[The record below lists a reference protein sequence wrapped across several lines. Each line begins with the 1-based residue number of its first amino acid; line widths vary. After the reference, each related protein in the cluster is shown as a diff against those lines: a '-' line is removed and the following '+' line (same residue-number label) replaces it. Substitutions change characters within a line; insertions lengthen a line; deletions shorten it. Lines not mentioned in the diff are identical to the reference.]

1 MGNIFDIEPFDAE
14 YSLLDIGIG
23 TLSLIVQQATAG
35 VHSPCGYPKLVSLQE
50 PAETQNHILTPTTNR
65 IWLGSPPCRRTSVA
79 VSPKLRSNDRPMYGA
94 NSRRIS

>member
-1 MGNIFDIEPFDAE
+1 MRKIFDIEPFDTK

-23 TLSLIVQQATAG
+23 ALPLIVQQATSG
-35 VHSPCGYPKLVSLQE
+35 IHSPCSHPELVHLQE
-50 PAETQNHILTPTTNR
+50 PAEIQNHILTPTTNR